1 MTLFS
6 VRLVRG
12 LTGLAALA
20 AAVTGLAALGGVVLM
35 FWVVQDLPSIPE
47 PLRRIIETPP
57 TEIYAANG
65 ERVLQIGGH
74 DYVPL
79 DQVATVF
86 LQAILATEDHHFWE
100 HHGLNKLR
108 TLKALWTTVSG
119 RRVQGASTITQQ
131 LAKNLFFSFEQTY
144 ARKFKELLVALQIE
158 SQFGKQEIL
167 EAYINQIYIVAHTQG
182 VAAAARLFFGKP
194 AAELT
199 LAEATLL
206 AGLPKS
212 PTRYNPLRY
221 FERAKARQRVVLQR
235 MATVGYISAEEA
247 AAAELEPL
255 AFRTQGGDGLEGGYF
270 VDYVL
275 RGLEERY
282 GAEVVYHGGLKVT
295 TTMDPQLQR
304 IAQSSLTQGVAE
316 LEKSMARPSGTAD
329 PDGGEHLQGALV
341 AVQVNSG
348 AIKAMAGGT
357 DYTQS
362 QFNRA
367 VENNRQSGSGFK
379 PFLYYTALEQQG
391 LSPATVMI
399 DQPVKIPVQGAPDWR
414 PMNYRREY
422 QGPVILKKAFT
433 ESINSVAAQLV
444 AQTGPEAVIQTA
456 RLCGIESPLA
466 PVYSVALG
474 TSGVSPLEMASAF
487 GVFAAGGVRYEP
499 FAVWRVEDAFGQV
512 LEEHIVSGAKVL
524 DGRTA
529 YQVVEMME
537 GVVEYGT
544 AEVVRK
550 MGFTKPAAGKT
561 GTTNGYKDAWFTGFT
576 PALSASVWV
585 GYDHEA
591 GLRDANGAGVTGGRA
606 AAPIWTRFMSKA
618 TEGEPP
624 RPFLQPPGIRIETV
638 DPATG
643 KALFWDMSEG
653 MRVAVKE

>member
-1 MTLFS
+1 MTFS
-6 VRLVRG
+6 VKFIRW
-12 LTGLAALA
+12 LTGLVALA
-20 AAVTGLAALGGVVLM
+20 VMVAGFAAVAGVILM
-35 FWVVQDLPSIPE
+35 FWVVKDLPSIPE

-65 ERVLQIGGH
+65 ERILQIGGH

-79 DQVATVF
+79 NEVSTYF
-86 LQAILATEDHHFWE
+86 LQAILATEDHTFWA
-100 HHGLNKLR
+100 HHGVNKTRMLR
-108 TLKALWTTVSG
+108 AVETLFTG
-119 RRVQGASTITQQ
+119 GRVQGASTITQQ

-144 ARKFKELLVALQIE
+144 TRKFKELLVALQIE
-158 SQFGKQEIL
+158 SQFSKEEIL
-167 EAYINQIYIVAHTQG
+167 EAYINQIYIVPHTQG
-182 VAAAARLFFGKP
+182 VGAAARLFFGKP
-194 AAELT
+194 AAELN

-212 PTRYNPLRY
+212 PSRYNPLRY
-221 FERAKARQRVVLQR
+221 LERAKSRQRVVIQR
-235 MATVGYISAEEA
+235 MLAVGYINAEQA
-247 AAAELEPL
+247 AAAEAEPL
-255 AFRTQGGDGLEGGYF
+255 AFNTKSGEVLEGSYF

-282 GAEVVYHGGLKVT
+282 GAQVVYHGGLKVT

-304 IAQSSLTQGVAE
+304 FAQTAVTQGVAD
-316 LEKSMARPSGTAD
+316 LENIMKRPTSQD
-329 PDGGEHLQGALV
+329 NPNDSEHLQAALV

-348 AIKAMAGGT
+348 AIKAMVGGT

-367 VENNRQSGSGFK
+367 VENNRQPGSGFK
-379 PFLYYTALEQQG
+379 PFLYYTALDQKG

-399 DQPVKIPVQGAPDWR
+399 DQPTKVPVEGAPDWR
-414 PMNYRREY
+414 PMNYRRDY
-422 QGPVILKKAFT
+422 QGPVIIKKAFT
-433 ESINSVAAQLV
+433 ESINSIAAQLV
-444 AQTGPEAVIQTA
+444 AQIGPEAVIRTA

-487 GVFAAGGVRYEP
+487 SVFAAGGVRYEP

-529 YQVVEMME
+529 YQIVDMME
-537 GVVEYGT
+537 GVVDYGT
-544 AEVVRK
+544 GEVIRK
-550 MGFTKPAAGKT
+550 MGFNKPAAGKT

-576 PALSASVWV
+576 PNLSTSVWV
-585 GYDHEA
+585 GYDHET
-591 GLRDANGAGVTGGRA
+591 GLKDSNGAGITGGRG

-624 RPFLQPPGIRIETV
+624 RPFLQPPGVRFETV
-638 DPATG
+638 DPTTG
-643 KALFWDMSEG
+643 KTLFWSTSEG
-653 MRVAVKE
+653 MRVVVKE